1 MNKLMIFRV
10 AMVIGLT
17 ACEKSDRPQKLTPAQ
32 IQAQIDSIVD
42 NKAKAMLHENAKDV
56 AFRRKIEL
64 KMMAD
69 SIQAQQELL
78 EAKHQSFNA
87 AKHPPQH

>member
-1 MNKLMIFRV
+1 MLLGV
-10 AMVIGLT
+10 AIVVGLS
-17 ACEKSDRPQKLTPAQ
+17 ACEKSDKPQKLTPAQ
-32 IQAQIDSIVD
+32 MQAQIDSIV
-42 NKAKAMLHENAKDV
+42 NSRAKDMLHDNAKDV

-69 SIQAQQELL
+69 SIQAQQELQ

-87 AKHPPQH
+87 AKHPPQP

>member
-1 MNKLMIFRV
+1 MLFGV
-10 AMVIGLT
+10 TMVVGLS
-17 ACEKSDRPQKLTPAQ
+17 ACEKSDKPQKLTPAQ
-32 IQAQIDSIVD
+32 MQAQIDSIV
-42 NKAKAMLHENAKDV
+42 NSRAKDMLHDNAKDV

-87 AKHPPQH
+87 AKHPPQP